1 LDEIEVE
8 LSDDDVNFPD
18 MEAPPGETEALDVT
32 AAAETVISPAAP
44 TPGEL
49 PAAVRRMMELR
60 PVFSKTPDAAALE
73 PEPLAE
79 PPGAGRSVESMVL
92 GNEELDEAAIL
103 EATEHAPIEEL
114 APLDSADPD
123 LLGLTSSEDIDLESV
138 EAEADLAP
146 LSATPEQD
154 DQDLT
159 IDSDEEE
166 LILSSLDEEEEP
178 APMTGALELTPEE
191 REGLTEALD
200 LEQEIFQPE
209 PATVASFAQVEA
221 KAEAKAEA
229 AVTMTRHVEEP
240 LPAPAEVEPVAPEEL
255 SFGAGDAIAKADL
268 EEMELLDDLSL
279 QEPAAPAPTRA
290 DVPEEEQFL
299 TETFQNVQPAARSES
314 EFGLELP
321 TDELLEVPVPEDSAN
336 ADLLSEAIPAAAP
349 DVSLD
354 EPVIEAEPPPEPVG
368 LTEETWQVEMDSTQ
382 TTDMSMF
389 ESKESAAP
397 IDADMANETMETAAQ
412 EQAAPMAAA
421 TSASSGG
428 VSESFEDAFAA
439 LKEEIES
446 NPEGERIDDILKME
460 QLQEQV
466 AKIEF
471 TIPLHEHALAR
482 GMPLTALPE
491 AAPSQAAARA
501 VPAAARTEAA
511 AKPPRSAPAAGP
523 APAATA
529 AVRHETRASSTVTTT
544 VTTKTAAVVQRT
556 EAPGVAAGT
565 RQDLGLA
572 ATGSLL
578 DDSARARLGQILDEI
593 ISTSVR
599 KAVREEM
606 PRLMERIA
614 RETDPSAP
622 A

>member
-1 LDEIEVE
+1 
-8 LSDDDVNFPD
+8 
-18 MEAPPGETEALDVT
+18 
-32 AAAETVISPAAP
+32 
-44 TPGEL
+44 
-49 PAAVRRMMELR
+49 
-60 PVFSKTPDAAALE
+60 
-73 PEPLAE
+73 
-79 PPGAGRSVESMVL
+79 
-92 GNEELDEAAIL
+92 
-103 EATEHAPIEEL
+103 
-114 APLDSADPD
+114 
-123 LLGLTSSEDIDLESV
+123 
-138 EAEADLAP
+138 
-146 LSATPEQD
+146 
-154 DQDLT
+154 
-159 IDSDEEE
+159 
-166 LILSSLDEEEEP
+166 
-178 APMTGALELTPEE
+178 
-191 REGLTEALD
+191 LTEALD

-299 TETFQNVQPAARSES
+299 TATFQNVQPAARSES

-336 ADLLSEAIPAAAP
+336 ADLLSEAMPAAAP

-354 EPVIEAEPPPEPVG
+354 EPVIEAEPPPEPAG
-368 LTEETWQVEMDSTQ
+368 LTEETWQAEVDSTQ

-389 ESKESAAP
+389 ETKESAAP
-397 IDADMANETMETAAQ
+397 VDADMANETMETAAQ
-412 EQAAPMAAA
+412 EQAAPMTAA

-482 GMPLTALPE
+482 GMPLTALLD
-491 AAPSQAAARA
+491 AAPVQATARA
-501 VPAAARTEAA
+501 VPATAARTEAA
-511 AKPPRSAPAAGP
+511 AKPTRTVLAGGP
-523 APAATA
+523 APAAMA
-529 AVRHETRASSTVTTT
+529 AVRQETRASSTVTTT

-556 EAPGVAAGT
+556 EAPGVFAGT
-565 RQDLGLA
+565 RHDLGLA

>member
-1 LDEIEVE
+1 VEV
-8 LSDDDVNFPD
+8 
-18 MEAPPGETEALDVT
+18 
-32 AAAETVISPAAP
+32 
-44 TPGEL
+44 
-49 PAAVRRMMELR
+49 
-60 PVFSKTPDAAALE
+60 
-73 PEPLAE
+73 
-79 PPGAGRSVESMVL
+79 
-92 GNEELDEAAIL
+92 
-103 EATEHAPIEEL
+103 
-114 APLDSADPD
+114 
-123 LLGLTSSEDIDLESV
+123 
-138 EAEADLAP
+138 
-146 LSATPEQD
+146 
-154 DQDLT
+154 
-159 IDSDEEE
+159 
-166 LILSSLDEEEEP
+166 
-178 APMTGALELTPEE
+178 
-191 REGLTEALD
+191 
-200 LEQEIFQPE
+200 
-209 PATVASFAQVEA
+209 
-221 KAEAKAEA
+221 
-229 AVTMTRHVEEP
+229 
-240 LPAPAEVEPVAPEEL
+240 
-255 SFGAGDAIAKADL
+255 
-268 EEMELLDDLSL
+268 
-279 QEPAAPAPTRA
+279 
-290 DVPEEEQFL
+290 
-299 TETFQNVQPAARSES
+299 
-314 EFGLELP
+314 
-321 TDELLEVPVPEDSAN
+321 
-336 ADLLSEAIPAAAP
+336 
-349 DVSLD
+349 
-354 EPVIEAEPPPEPVG
+354 
-368 LTEETWQVEMDSTQ
+368 DSTQ

-389 ESKESAAP
+389 ETKESAAP
-397 IDADMANETMETAAQ
+397 VDADMANETMETAAQ
-412 EQAAPMAAA
+412 EQAAPMTAA

-491 AAPSQAAARA
+491 AAPSQTATRA